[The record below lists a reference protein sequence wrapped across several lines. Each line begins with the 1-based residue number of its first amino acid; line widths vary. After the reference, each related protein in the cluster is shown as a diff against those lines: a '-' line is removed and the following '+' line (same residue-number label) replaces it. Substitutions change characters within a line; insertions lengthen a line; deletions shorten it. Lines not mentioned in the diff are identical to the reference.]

1 MRYASRWGASVRLGQ
16 CTGTPEDRTR
26 SLFQLVGSVAVVEV
40 MKGVLSGGC
49 RTARRRSE
57 GVLNGN
63 RRKTRTSIP
72 MSEQELR
79 FNGLDK
85 RLLEYLCIRVVA
97 SPGI

>member
-1 MRYASRWGASVRLGQ
+1 
-16 CTGTPEDRTR
+16 
-26 SLFQLVGSVAVVEV
+26 
-40 MKGVLSGGC
+40 
-49 RTARRRSE
+49 
-57 GVLNGN
+57 
-63 RRKTRTSIP
+63 